1 MWINNCV
8 GHGNYRAFFQ
18 MAFYLTTAVAH
29 ATALLLALNTS
40 IAQLA
45 LGWDP
50 EGALSTGEDTSVR
63 STVGRRVGWTGPFW
77 GHAVFQLI
85 ATAMAFPLTLSLGT
99 LLVWNC
105 HLLSKNKTTIEHH
118 EGVAAKLN
126 AAAAAYGVGAG
137 RSGVHPWDLGDW
149 HMNVAA
155 TFGEEVTWWLVPWRA
170 SAEGK
175 GTEYVTRWDGGASGG
190 GEGGILWDRSDDGR
204 IGNGNAG
211 GGSGG
216 VY

>member
-1 MWINNCV
+1 
-8 GHGNYRAFFQ
+8 
-18 MAFYLTTAVAH
+18 MAFYLTAAVTH
-29 ATALLLALNTS
+29 ATILLLALNTS

-50 EGALSTGEDTSVR
+50 EGVLSAGQDSSVR

-77 GHAVFQLI
+77 GHAALQLL
-85 ATAMAFPLTLSLGT
+85 ATAVAFPLTLSLVT
-99 LLVWNC
+99 LLIWNC

-126 AAAAAYGVGAG
+126 AAAAAEGAGLHG

-149 HMNVAA
+149 HRNVASL
-155 TFGEEVTWWLVPWRA
+155 FGEDVTWWILPWKA

-175 GTEYVTRWDGGASGG
+175 GTGYITRWDEEESNRVLGM
-190 GEGGILWDRSDDGR
+190 
-204 IGNGNAG
+204 NG
-211 GGSGG
+211 GGSIGVNSTSRGG
-216 VY
+216 IINYYRGADIS